1 MLRFF
6 DKDNRD
12 ITNELNIP
20 DYCGNPSCLGEPWCS
35 AWGNCSAEQS
45 EGCDSAAIP
54 IEGSGWQMEQADFLF
69 AELSQLLAEEEVSI
83 QG

>member
-35 AWGNCSAEQS
+35 ALRG
-45 EGCDSAAIP
+45 P
-54 IEGSGWQMEQADFLF
+54 IVLQNKVRGVTLQQYQVRGVAGKWNKLMKWTFC
-69 AELSQLLAEEEVSI
+69 LLN
-83 QG
+83 